1 VPNSC
6 QLWEN
11 EPQVFAMNNQQKTI
25 QIQYFALLR
34 EERGLTEET
43 IQTGLTTARQLFD
56 ELKTK
61 HQFSLGR
68 ERLNLAVNEEF
79 QPWDTVL
86 KDGDAI
92 VFIPPVAGG

>member
-1 VPNSC
+1 
-6 QLWEN
+6 LWEN
-11 EPQVFAMNNQQKTI
+11 EAQVFAMHDQTKTI

-34 EERGLTEET
+34 EERGLTQET
-43 IQTGLTTARQLFD
+43 IKTDLATARQLFD

-61 HQFSLGR
+61 HHFSLGQ

-79 QPWDTVL
+79 QPWDTLL
-86 KDGDAI
+86 KDGDAV